1 MLKIDIIDCLEF
13 YQVWSVDKSCN
24 SIEGYM
30 IDIENISVLIPNVVE
45 IASPFRD
52 GLEVFGCI
60 RTVELSENL
69 EKWTTIR
76 QRFCN
81 ELCITSL
88 VEILM
93 L

>member
-1 MLKIDIIDCLEF
+1 M
-13 YQVWSVDKSCN
+13 DKSSN

-30 IDIENISVLIPNVVE
+30 INIENISVVIPNMVE

-60 RTVELSENL
+60 RTVKLSENL
-69 EKWTTIR
+69 EKWTAIR